1 VIGLSKALRIIASVL
16 VFGAVA
22 YVLYDIIGSRV
33 SGRESRLKRLIS
45 AAYSRLRKKIVVD

>member
-1 VIGLSKALRIIASVL
+1 MSKALRIIASVL